1 MEVEDRGRRVE
12 SWVDFAQSKKDS
24 ILGRR
29 YCLSKDL
36 YEKVFGVN
44 AGRHLKTERVRIW
57 EAKKA
62 KGGFP
67 TSPQT
72 SPVYIQG
79 FADEAPSFII
89 PARR

>member
-1 MEVEDRGRRVE
+1 MEVDDRGRRVA
-12 SWVDFAQSKKDS
+12 SWVDFAQRKDS
-24 ILGRR
+24 ILDRS

-36 YEKVFGVN
+36 HEKGFGVN
-44 AGRHLKTERVRIW
+44 AGRHLKTERVRMW